1 MASDAAE
8 QSRAA
13 APAAAAAPTQYNM
26 YRKAAFAIV
35 IAWMAKTRSLSPIY
49 FALKTIAA
57 VAFVGAAG
65 AALFLLVPNHL
76 LVPSSKYRKTIAAA
90 ILVWSAKTRSFYPI
104 KLALKA
110 AGACAFLVA
119 GFLILLA
126 IGAVLVFKYGPP
138 PDEEKKTP
146 YARGASGAPGH
157 VYAPD
162 EKIGAQL
169 GNYTDSDF
177 QGLLDS
183 VPEEYR
189 LKLIKARRMLE
200 EAAEPGEK
208 PSDYENESSEPHPL
222 QYSLIESA
230 PMSIASFRNNEPIL
244 VEVFGL
250 TTEEGRKL
258 NGKRGWV
265 QRRVEHRLRVW
276 FSSTD
281 SHEASLEELRRTPSC
296 FSKNIKTAHLRLCRS
311 TVAIRPVTEHR
322 LLSGRAGDIDNATPR
337 LGKFKTKE
345 EGGFFVFF
353 PGLRNDNIE
362 SFDALRCCPAE
373 VGNWG
378 GVEALSEEDV
388 RHRLLR
394 GKRAWDPLDGP
405 GWPGIY
411 DDKRRLGLVRAA
423 REDVARRPT
432 FREACELWCQIDGRM
447 AKVEG
452 YQPYVLILRCRFS
465 GTTEV
470 FREGVEW
477 LVNTCFRDRV
487 VSTCGL
493 SCISATVVNT
503 TGFVVLASQGGRER
517 YELLR
522 DITDG
527 PFCFS
532 IDDRRIAFESSSDEL
547 SEKDVIDARDKPKK
561 REFQYFKRSPCG
573 RFTFT
578 SWWPDGSN
586 YPFADALLEMRGD
599 AKPTPPVRE
608 KKSKFG
614 HTSHFA
620 YGPSNCRIT
629 PDILGMHEDEVRA
642 ARKRWAEK
650 AEAVG
655 RKAEPSSK
663 PYTAPDLYGEVDREE
678 AARPAEHPASQ
689 HVDDYFQQRKRE
701 AEERYKQQERDAPNV
716 PSRPWKYQDVQE
728 EGLPDDKRAWT
739 MDGDKPLESLFEGLR
754 KMGCNVETGG
764 GDGGFRFSY
773 GGSDGSAKAPSKEKQ
788 ERMAREHAA
797 TFEDRYPDAPDHPMF
812 EKARK
817 AAERA
822 REPMVSLETPLDE
835 LLDPATSDDR
845 VMPPPIIDEGVPES
859 KESMPSE
866 LRENYM

>member
-1 MASDAAE
+1 MAADAAE

-13 APAAAAAPTQYNM
+13 APTRYDI
-26 YRKAAFAIV
+26 YRKAAFAV
-35 IAWMAKTRSLSPIY
+35 VVAWMAKTRSIY
-49 FALKTIAA
+49 PVTLALKVVAA

-76 LVPSSKYRKTIAAA
+76 LVPSSKYRRAIAAV
-90 ILVWSAKTRSFYPI
+90 ILAWSVYTRSLYPI
-104 KLALKA
+104 WLALKA
-110 AGACAFLVA
+110 AGACAFLVV
-119 GFLILLA
+119 GFFILLA
-126 IGAVLVFKYGPP
+126 IGAVLIFKYGPT
-138 PDEEKKTP
+138 EEEERKTP
-146 YARGASGAPGH
+146 YARGASGAPGN

-169 GNYTDSDF
+169 GNYTDADF

-189 LKLIKARRMLE
+189 LKLIKARKMLE
-200 EAAEPGEK
+200 EAAEEGEK

-276 FSSTD
+276 FSTTD
-281 SHEASLEELRRTPSC
+281 DHEASLEELRRTPSC

-311 TVAIRPVTEHR
+311 TVAVRPVTEHR
-322 LLSGRAGDIDNATPR
+322 LLSARAGDMDNATPR
-337 LGKFKTKE
+337 LGKFKTEE
-345 EGGFFVFF
+345 EGGFFVFY
-353 PGLRNDNIE
+353 PGLRKDPE
-362 SFDALRCCPAE
+362 SFDCLRCCPAE

-378 GVEALSEEDV
+378 GVSDVLSEADV
-388 RHRLLR
+388 RHRLLQ
-394 GKRAWDPLDGP
+394 KKHAWDPLNGP

-411 DDKRRLGLVRAA
+411 DDKRRLGLVRAC
-423 REDVARRPT
+423 REDVAKRRT
-432 FREACELWCQIDGRM
+432 FREACALWSQIDERM
-447 AKVEG
+447 SKVEG
-452 YQPYVLILRCRFS
+452 YQPYVLILRCRTS
-465 GTTEV
+465 ASTEI

-477 LVNTCFRDRV
+477 LVDTCMRDRV

-493 SCISATVVNT
+493 SCMAATVVNT
-503 TGFVVLASQGGRER
+503 TGFLVLASQGGRER

-522 DITDG
+522 DICDG

-532 IDDRRIAFESSSDEL
+532 IDDQRIAFECSSDEL
-547 SEKDVIDARDKPKK
+547 DDKDVIDARDKPKK
-561 REFQYFKRSPCG
+561 REFQYFRTSPGG

-599 AKPTPPVRE
+599 ARPTPPVRE
-608 KKSKFG
+608 TKSKFG

-655 RKAEPSSK
+655 RKPTESK

-678 AARPAEHPASQ
+678 AAQPTAHPAQ
-689 HVDDYFQQRKRE
+689 QNVDDYFQQRKRE
-701 AEERYKQQERDAPNV
+701 AEERYKQQEQDAPNV
-716 PSRPWKYQDVQE
+716 PHRPWKYQDVQE
-728 EGLPDDKRAWT
+728 EGLPDDKWAWT

-754 KMGCNVETGG
+754 KMGCHVDTGG

-788 ERMAREHAA
+788 ERMAREHNA
-797 TFEDRYPDAPDHPMF
+797 TFEDRYPDAPDHPLF

-835 LLDPATSDDR
+835 LLDPSTSDDR
-845 VMPPPIIDEGVPES
+845 VMPPPPVVEEGVPES